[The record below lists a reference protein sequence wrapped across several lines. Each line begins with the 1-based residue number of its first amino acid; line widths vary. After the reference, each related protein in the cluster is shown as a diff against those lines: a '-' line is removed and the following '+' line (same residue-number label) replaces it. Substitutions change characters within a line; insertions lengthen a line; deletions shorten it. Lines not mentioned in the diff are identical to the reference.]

1 MISEIRYYLNLFWR
15 RLPLFL
21 LIFVLIAAS
30 GLFVAMTL
38 PPVYRAQMRL
48 IVEGA
53 QIPGDLAQ
61 STVQVSAA
69 EQLQLFETRLL
80 TRDNLLDVANRLTVL
95 RDQNLMNPDEIVQ
108 AMRAATLV
116 QSSTGRNQA
125 TVMTLSFDSPN
136 PAMTARVLDEYLT
149 FLLAEDAEYRAQR
162 AGQTQQFFQQE
173 VDRLSGEL
181 SQQSAKILDFKS
193 KNADAL
199 PEGLDYRRQLLLD
212 LQDRIALIDRELAG
226 LREQKDRLS
235 QVFEATG
242 RVGAGS
248 GAQLSPEEQRLVQL
262 KAQLADLEA
271 VYAPTSPKVVTLR
284 NRITQLEANLAA
296 AQGQSSAA
304 STDPTKA
311 MFDLQMSEIDGKIDQ
326 LTAERARQQA
336 QADATQAQLAAT
348 PANAIALSAL
358 ERDYE
363 NIQRQYNTAVDRL
376 SKASTGERIETLARG
391 QRISVVEQ
399 PSVPDDPVKPDRKK
413 IAALGIVAGLFVA
426 SAVVLV
432 LDFLSGTIKRSA
444 DMVRGLD
451 ITPMVTIPYM
461 RTQGEILRQR
471 LARLSLS
478 FAIGIAIPLGL
489 FLIHTYYMPFDQIAQ
504 KLAARIGIYI

>member
-1 MISEIRYYLNLFWR
+1 MISEIRYYLSLFWR

-21 LIFVLIAAS
+21 MIFVLIAVS

-38 PPVYRAQMRL
+38 PPVYRSQMRL
-48 IVEGA
+48 VVEGA
-53 QIPGDLAQ
+53 QIPDDLAQ
-61 STVQVSAA
+61 STVQVSAS

-95 RDQNLMNPDEIVQ
+95 RDQGLMNPDEIVQ
-108 AMRAATLV
+108 AMRASTRV
-116 QSSTGRNQA
+116 TSSTGRNKA
-125 TVMTLSFDSPN
+125 TIMTISFDSPK
-136 PAMTARVLDEYLT
+136 PAMTAKVLDEYLT

-173 VDRLSGEL
+173 VDRLAGEM
-181 SQQSAKILDFKS
+181 SKQSAKILEFKGN
-193 KNADAL
+193 NAEAL
-199 PEGLDYRRQLLLD
+199 PDGLDYRRQLLLD
-212 LQDRIALIDRELAG
+212 LQDRTAQIDRDISG
-226 LREQKDRLS
+226 LNEQKTRLQ
-235 QVFEATG
+235 QVYEATG
-242 RVGAGS
+242 RVGSAS
-248 GAQLSPEEQRLVQL
+248 GTPLSPEEQRLMQL
-262 KAQLADLEA
+262 KAELSDLEA

-284 NRITQLEANLAA
+284 NRITQLEANMAT
-296 AQGQSSAA
+296 AQGQGREAV
-304 STDPTKA
+304 TDPTKA
-311 MFDLQMSEIDGKIDQ
+311 IFDLQMSEIDTKIAQ
-326 LTAERARQQA
+326 LTEERARVQ
-336 QADATQAQLAAT
+336 TQAETTQTQIAAT
-348 PANAIALSAL
+348 PANALALDAL
-358 ERDYE
+358 QRDYD
-363 NIQRQYNTAVDRL
+363 NLQSQYNTAVDRL
-376 SKASTGERIETLARG
+376 SKASTGERIETLSRG

-413 IAALGIVAGLFVA
+413 IAALGIAAGLFVA

-461 RTQGEILRQR
+461 RTQGEIMRQR
-471 LARLSLS
+471 FARLGLS

>member
-1 MISEIRYYLNLFWR
+1 MITEIRYYLTLFWR

-21 LIFVLIAAS
+21 LVFVLIAVS

-38 PPVYRAQMRL
+38 PPVYRSQMRL
-48 IVEGA
+48 IVESA
-53 QIPGDLAQ
+53 QIPGELAQ
-61 STVQVSAA
+61 STVTVSAN

-80 TRDNLLDVANRLTVL
+80 TRDNLLDVANRLNVL
-95 RDQNLMNPDEIVQ
+95 KDQKSLNPDQIVQ
-108 AMRAATLV
+108 AMRAATSV
-116 QSSTGRNQA
+116 RSSTGRNQA
-125 TVMTLSFDSPN
+125 TVMTLSFESPN
-136 PAMTARVLDEYLT
+136 PAMTARVLDQYLT
-149 FLLAEDAEYRAQR
+149 FLLSEDAEYRAQR

-173 VDRLSGEL
+173 VDRLAGEL
-181 SQQSAKILDFKS
+181 NQQSAKILEFKG

-212 LQDRIALIDRELAG
+212 LQDRIALIDRELSG
-226 LREQKDRLS
+226 LREQKDRLT

-248 GAQLSPEEQRLVQL
+248 GAQLTPEAQRLVQL

-271 VYAPTSPKVVTLR
+271 VYAPGSPKVVTLR

-296 AQGQSSAA
+296 AQGQTSTASA
-304 STDPTKA
+304 DPAKA
-311 MFDLQMSEIDGKIDQ
+311 MFDLQMSEIEGKIDQ
-326 LTAERARQQA
+326 LTAERERQQA
-336 QADATQAQLAAT
+336 QADTTQAQLAAT
-348 PANAIALSAL
+348 PANAISLASL

-376 SKASTGERIETLARG
+376 SKASTGERIETLSRG

-399 PSVPDDPVKPDRKK
+399 PSVPNDPVKPNRKK
-413 IAALGIVAGLFVA
+413 IAAMAIAAGLGA
-426 SAVVLV
+426 GAALVLA

-451 ITPMVTIPYM
+451 ITPMVTIPNM
-461 RTQGEILRQR
+461 RSRSEILHQR
-471 LARLSLS
+471 LTRLGLS
-478 FAIGIAIPLGL
+478 FAIGIAIPVGL
-489 FLIHTYYMPFDQIAQ
+489 WLVHSYYMPFDQIAQ